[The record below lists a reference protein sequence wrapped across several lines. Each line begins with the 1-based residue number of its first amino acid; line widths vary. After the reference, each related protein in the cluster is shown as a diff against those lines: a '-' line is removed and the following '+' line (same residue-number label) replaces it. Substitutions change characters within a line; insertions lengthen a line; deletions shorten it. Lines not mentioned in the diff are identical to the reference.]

1 MLRLFGSQRGFTPTP
16 LLAPFLLAGLLLAGC
31 ASLPENFA
39 REESPK
45 LDTSDTQLARAFN
58 ARAADHPGQSGA
70 YPLGQGMEALAARVI
85 LARAAEKSL
94 DVQYYIW
101 HGDESGRLL
110 LKELLDA
117 ADRGV
122 RVRLL
127 LDDLGVGAVNDD
139 VFVLLDAHPNFSVS
153 LFNPIASRDARAA
166 GLLADPKRLNRRMH
180 NKSMTADN
188 TVTVVGGRNI
198 GDEYFALNEL
208 FNFADMDV
216 LAIGPVADAVTASF
230 DAFWNSPAAFPIA
243 AFHAEG
249 ASPEQLAKA
258 REKLNVQVADTGAK
272 YYEAMQATPLSL
284 ELQSQELEFHWGRIT
299 ALHDLPDKV
308 QDERESEVLLSQLG
322 GLLGQVQEDLL
333 IISPYF
339 VPGKDGTRALV
350 AAARRG
356 VRVRVVTNS
365 LASTDVGAV
374 HAGYK
379 SSRRELLEG
388 GVELFEMMPRL
399 DADAVKSSGFSFSGS
414 SGASL
419 HAKMFVFDRQRVFIG
434 SMNLDPRSVQ
444 INTEIGLLIDSPE
457 LAARLHGQLLG
468 SIESACYAVVL
479 EPRDAG
485 KPAGRKELT
494 WIEDRDGEKVRY
506 DKEPQT
512 TFWQRFGV
520 GFIGLFPVDSQ
531 S

>member
-1 MLRLFGSQRGFTPTP
+1 

-531 S
+531 L